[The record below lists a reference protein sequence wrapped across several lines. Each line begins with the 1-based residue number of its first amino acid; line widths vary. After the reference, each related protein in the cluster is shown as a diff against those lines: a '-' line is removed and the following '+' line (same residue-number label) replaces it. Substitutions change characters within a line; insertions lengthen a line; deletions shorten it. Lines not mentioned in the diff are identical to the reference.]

1 MNVDPVRETR
11 MADLRKREAF
21 PRSLSARHR
30 PAEQADQPASVD
42 SSDPV
47 VILVHGTFAGDARN
61 SGDKWWQF
69 GSRAANHLQ
78 TRLPAGVNI
87 ASDSDVFHWSGEN
100 SERARNKAAI
110 DLLAHMERQE
120 QAGRDYHLVGHSHGG
135 SVIWNALRM
144 ATLRRRDLV
153 HLKSWTT
160 VGTPYLQHRGRRALD
175 PMNMIS
181 MFAGMLLLPMA
192 FRALMTLTTMVGHAL
207 TGNNVIMKLAPDA
220 DIGYIAII
228 RSPIFAALNWI
239 GVSVRNLPD
248 GVYIGKYDP
257 TKGQS
262 LVDYFFTTPEG
273 LLLLGV
279 TMFVIYAFLHL
290 SMLCIRPALESY
302 RLRAEE
308 RLQLRTFEVYGL
320 RSLSLWSPDDEAI
333 NGLRTTLEIS
343 INFVRKMIPQERVFL
358 SDVVSCLSLPYFWI
372 FSPIYNRWVQPR
384 LDSVVRRM
392 VIRSAQGN
400 DRPAATIF
408 AVTPSP
414 VQELRDCAPSLPE
427 RLNQRIVS
435 VADHHA
441 RDIAPM
447 LRSLLATASFAS
459 GFEAFCR
466 ELSGKELVHTSYFDH
481 PEVLDLIAC
490 NIALE
495 TDIERMQRQLGRM
508 SPYLVEWFA
517 DVKKRLQHE
526 SSIDIVAARHL
537 PLRRAA

>member
-1 MNVDPVRETR
+1 MNLDPERDTR
-11 MADLRKREAF
+11 RSDRSEREAT
-21 PRSLSARHR
+21 PRSSPRHR
-30 PAEQADQPASVD
+30 AVERIDRPAQARPSE
-42 SSDPV
+42 PV
-47 VILVHGTFAGDARN
+47 VILVHGTFAGDERD

-78 TRLPAGVNI
+78 TKLPAGVNI
-87 ASDSDVFHWSGEN
+87 ARNGDVFHWSGEN
-100 SERARNKAAI
+100 SERARNKAAF
-110 DLLAHMERQE
+110 DLLTHMERQE

-144 ATLRRRDLV
+144 ATLRRQNLE

-175 PMNMIS
+175 PMNLIS
-181 MFAGMLLLPMA
+181 MFAGLLLLPMA
-192 FRALMTLTTMVGHAL
+192 FRALMTLTTMFGNAV
-207 TGNNVIMKLAPDA
+207 TGNNVLMKLAPDA
-220 DIGYIAII
+220 DIGYIAVI
-228 RSPIFAALNWI
+228 RSPIFAALKWI

-257 TKGQS
+257 TKGES
-262 LVDYFFTTPEG
+262 LVDYFFTTSEG
-273 LLLLGV
+273 LLLLTV
-279 TMFVIYAFLHL
+279 TIFVIYAFLHL

-308 RLQLRTFEVYGL
+308 RLQIRTFAVYGL

-333 NGLRTTLEIS
+333 NGLRTTLDIS
-343 INFVRKMIPQERVFL
+343 ISFVRKMIPQERVFL
-358 SDVVSCLSLPYFWI
+358 SDAISCLSLPYYWVL
-372 FSPIYNRWVQPR
+372 SPIYNRWLQPW
-384 LDSVVRRM
+384 LDGAVRRM

-414 VQELRDCAPSLPE
+414 VQELRDCVPPLPE

-441 RDIAPM
+441 RDIAPL
-447 LRSLLATASFAS
+447 LRNLLATSSFAS

-490 NIALE
+490 NISLE

-517 DVKKRLQHE
+517 DVKTRLQHE
-526 SSIDIVAARHL
+526 SSLDIIAARHL